1 VNRKKSIM
9 MAAVRLFALQGY
21 EATTTLQVAREVGVT
36 EPTVFYH
43 YKNKS
48 HFFNTVLEDASQYYF
63 ERLDALELPGLSAF
77 ECIVAIFRLHFSVVE
92 DEPLYMR
99 ILLRTCPVRLE
110 DPSDMCTKIYHDAR
124 SKLKGLLGS
133 VLEKGISSGE
143 FNEMEVDATSNMI
156 IAMLNGL
163 MRQQIA
169 SMDKIKGVED
179 ATIEFCRN
187 ALVIKK

>member
-1 VNRKKSIM
+1 M

-43 YKNKS
+43 YKNKN

-63 ERLDALELPGLSAF
+63 ERLDSLELSGLSAF

-99 ILLRTCPVRLE
+99 ILLRTCPARL
-110 DPSDMCTKIYHDAR
+110 DDQSDTCTKIYRKAR
-124 SKLKGLLGS
+124 SMLKELIRS
-133 VLEKGISSGE
+133 ALEKGIRTGE
-143 FNEMEVDATSNMI
+143 FPAVEIDPTSNML

-163 MRQQIA
+163 MHQQIA
-169 SMDKIKGVED
+169 AMDKLEGVES